1 VTIEIY
7 ELLNEDGIV
16 HDNRFVKRVQFVI
29 IIISQEFSTL
39 RKFGGYNFTIYG
51 GMFGHE
57 LGKAVVVYDN
67 NFMIV
72 KSTYAFIT
80 FYPILGSGFRIDVT
94 GNNEPERFVVCH
106 NILLFEFFLDNFI
119 DNLRI

>member
-16 HDNRFVKRVQFVI
+16 YDNGFVKRMQSVI

-39 RKFGGYNFTIYG
+39 RKFGGYNFTIHG
-51 GMFGHE
+51 GMFGDE
-57 LGKAVVVYDN
+57 FGKAVVIYDN

-80 FYPILGSGFRIDVT
+80 FYPILGRGFRIDVT
-94 GNNEPERFVVCH
+94 GNNEPKRFIVRH
-106 NILLFEFFLDNFI
+106 NILLFE
-119 DNLRI
+119 